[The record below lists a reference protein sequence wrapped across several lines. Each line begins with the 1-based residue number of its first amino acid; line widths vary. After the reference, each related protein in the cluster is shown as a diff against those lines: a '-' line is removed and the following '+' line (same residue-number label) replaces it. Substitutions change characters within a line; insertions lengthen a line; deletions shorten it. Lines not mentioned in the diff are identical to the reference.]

1 MKKKVVSV
9 ILAMTMVASM
19 AMGWRK
25 RALIQQHQT
34 IQQQPQQQ
42 MMQQHPQR
50 HPMQQTQQQM
60 QQTET

>member
-19 AMGWRK
+19 A
-25 RALIQQHQT
+25 LIQQHQT
-34 IQQQPQQQ
+34 IQQQPQQ